1 MQRKDAMRAVEEFS
15 LRHCIMSIAI
25 NYAIFKK
32 SDAML
37 ERSAR
42 SDGGRVMPLTCH
54 VRLKKKQDELGY
66 VARQS
71 AVIVHMAMAILYHDS
86 HHFL

>member
-1 MQRKDAMRAVEEFS
+1 MCHSRIDWEGTRICIVRKPFCRCSLFGMQRKDAMRAVEEFS
-15 LRHCIMSIAI
+15 LRHRIMSIAI

-42 SDGGRVMPLTCH
+42 SDEGRVMPLTCH
-54 VRLKKKQDELGY
+54 VRLKKNK
-66 VARQS
+66 
-71 AVIVHMAMAILYHDS
+71 MN
-86 HHFL
+86 